1 MDATPLCA
9 ATPLFTRPSRSSP
22 AGVDARRVCPS
33 APRPSSRWPTAAA
46 ILVGAFCLL
55 RRPAPTSSTSQLASV
70 SSFFGPAATEE
81 SEIIYL
87 LDAATSTGASVVCSG
102 LEYAQCYTGFCT
114 KSGDGITASCGCLSM
129 RPSDSVYEAELSLG
143 WASAVLAGSTIYQ
156 DALREYVAG
165 NTTAAADALC
175 DALRD
180 GTLYSSAANLS
191 MSASVARV
199 SLYSKYDLFG
209 DDAGE
214 KETECQAFSSAQ
226 CMGAPCVAAEYDSV
240 WNLTCA
246 CPYTDAKTGDAVL
259 NFPDVCEAAAQGGDC
274 AAVGVGATTT
284 EYNHAQ
290 LEAIVRA
297 VEAWTPEVNATE
309 CETYRTSATTDDQG
323 PAR

>member
-1 MDATPLCA
+1 MDAPTAPLLA
-9 ATPLFTRPSRSSP
+9 SSIEHL
-22 AGVDARRVCPS
+22 
-33 APRPSSRWPTAAA
+33 APRSRRRWPTAAA
-46 ILVGAFCLL
+46 ILVGACFRLL
-55 RRPAPTSSTSQLASV
+55 WRRAPTAPASQLASV
-70 SSFFGPAATEE
+70 ASFGSAATDEP
-81 SEIIYL
+81 EIIYL
-87 LDAATSTGASVVCSG
+87 LDQATATGASVVCAD

-143 WASAVLAGSTIYQ
+143 WASAVLAGSTIYK
-156 DALREYVAG
+156 DALRAYVAG
-165 NTTAAADALC
+165 NATAAADALC
-175 DALRD
+175 EALRD

-246 CPYTDAKTGDAVL
+246 CPYTDAKTGDTVL
-259 NFPDVCEAAAQGGDC
+259 NFPDVCEAAAQAGDC

-309 CETYRTSATTDDQG
+309 CETYRSVDDQD